1 MRWLAD
7 FILPKRLHRF
17 GYIWRIL
24 ATNLGVGMIIASSSS
39 TEHPV
44 AALLLLALF
53 VYQLLFVLLP
63 RARDTGM
70 SGWWVLLSLVPIV
83 YIFLAIILVFR
94 APEYH
99 LDRASFE
106 GTAKT

>member
-1 MRWLAD
+1 MRWLIE
-7 FILPKRLHRF
+7 FLFPKRLHRF

-24 ATNLGVGMIIASSSS
+24 ATNLGVAIIIASGSPM
-39 TEHPV
+39 EQPV
-44 AALLLLALF
+44 PALLLLALF

-83 YIFLAIILVFR
+83 YVFLTIILVFR

-99 LDRASFE
+99 FSHAAYES
-106 GTAKT
+106 TAKT

>member
-1 MRWLAD
+1 MRWLIE
-7 FILPKRLHRF
+7 FIFPKRLHRF

-24 ATNLGVGMIIASSSS
+24 VTNLGVAMIVVSSIP
-39 TEHPV
+39 TERPLP
-44 AALLLLALF
+44 ALFLLTLF

-83 YIFLAIILVFR
+83 YVFLTIILVFR
-94 APEYH
+94 ASEYH
-99 LDRASFE
+99 FDHTSFE
-106 GTAKT
+106 STAKT